1 MLPRCI
7 ALLPSVAAL
16 VACTASTGP
25 GADPADLSTQAAVV
39 DGARTIAGC
48 PSLPADNVWNTP
60 VTDLPP
66 VADDDARMAWLQ
78 QSFDGPLGPGACA
91 SVWEGSRCGI
101 PWTVADADTPWKTVH
116 FAGPYVWDDADFPLP
131 DGFRI
136 EGEPNAAGAWDRHVL
151 VVDGSTCVLHELIN
165 VRSSVLGLYADG
177 AVRWDLRANGY
188 ATEAW
193 ATAEAAGLP
202 MVPGIYSYEEVEAGL
217 IPHALRIAL
226 PLVGSTFTWPAR
238 ATDGRSDDAKATPMG
253 ARLRLRAEFDRSALG
268 PEAAVIAEALATYGA
283 IVADTTVTR
292 WALTGV
298 PDTRW
303 DEADLDGL
311 SELTPADFEWVD
323 VSGWAGD
330 GTTMQVSGP

>member
-1 MLPRCI
+1 MSP
-7 ALLPSVAAL
+7 ALLLLAACAPS
-16 VACTASTGP
+16 TDTGGG
-25 GADPADLSTQAAVV
+25 GADTSTHVALV

-48 PSLPADNVWNTP
+48 PSLPADDVWNTP
-60 VTDLPP
+60 VVGLGA
-66 VADDDARMAWLQ
+66 VADNARRIAWLQ

-116 FAGPYVWDDADFPLP
+116 FAGPYVWGDAEFPLP

-136 EGEPNAAGAWDRHVL
+136 EGEPNPDGAWDRHVL
-151 VVDGSTCVLHELIN
+151 IVDGSTCVLHEIIN
-165 VRSSVLGLYADG
+165 VRSTVLGLYADG
-177 AVRWDLRANGY
+177 AARWDLRSNGY

-193 ATAEAAGLP
+193 AQAEAAGLP
-202 MVPGIYSYEEVEAGL
+202 MVPGIYSFEEVEAGV

-226 PLVGSTFTWPAR
+226 PLVGSTAVWPAR
-238 ATDGRSDDAKATPMG
+238 TTDGRSADADATPMG
-253 ARLRLRAEFDRSALG
+253 ARLRLRADVDRSGLG
-268 PEAAVIAEALATYGA
+268 PQAAVIAEALATYGA

-298 PDTRW
+298 PDSRW

-311 SELTPADFEWVD
+311 SAFTPEDFEWVD
-323 VSGWAGD
+323 VSAWAGD
-330 GTTMQVSGP
+330 GTTMQAPGGG